1 MAGLTKLHFTNKAAH
16 FEVKITLGKQNLV
29 PKDFRFC
36 QKNFRFFANNYCI
49 GMFVETSSWT
59 PGGIVWRKK
68 ILGKISIICS
78 HLSTFFGFR
87 SMFFLILVQ
96 ISRQGHQK
104 VFSTCPD
111 EQFEKGYS
119 AVFKNFQF
127 CIFCIKKYLWR
138 KPKFENKRQYYIL
151 VARRIFWEKSFRETN
166 FLLFNF

>member
-16 FEVKITLGKQNLV
+16 FDVKNTLGKQNLL
-29 PKDFRFC
+29 PKDFKFC

-119 AVFKNFQF
+119 TVFKNFQF
-127 CIFCIKKYLWR
+127 CYFCIKKLSLTQTKVWKQTSVLHSYELEESSEDNFRR
-138 KPKFENKRQYYIL
+138 K
-151 VARRIFWEKSFRETN
+151 KSFN
-166 FLLFNF
+166 I